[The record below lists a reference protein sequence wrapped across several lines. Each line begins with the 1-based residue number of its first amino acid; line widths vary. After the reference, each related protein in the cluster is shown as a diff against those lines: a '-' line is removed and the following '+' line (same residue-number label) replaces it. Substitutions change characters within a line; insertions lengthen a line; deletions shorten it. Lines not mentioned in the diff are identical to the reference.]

1 MARWQ
6 YFGVVDGV
14 PGLSY
19 SADMNAIVKEIIGRA
34 SHWPEEDQEELA
46 QVALEIELRR
56 SGVYHASADE
66 LSAIDAALAG
76 VARGGIAS
84 DAEVDALFGKYRR
97 A

>member
-1 MARWQ
+1 M
-6 YFGVVDGV
+6 
-14 PGLSY
+14 SY

-34 SHWPEEDQEELA
+34 SRWPEEDQEELA
-46 QVALEIELRR
+46 QTALEIELRR
-56 SGVYHASADE
+56 SGQYHASADE

-76 VARGGIAS
+76 VARGEIAS

>member
-1 MARWQ
+1 M
-6 YFGVVDGV
+6 
-14 PGLSY
+14 
-19 SADMNAIVKEIIGRA
+19 
-34 SHWPEEDQEELA
+34 A

-56 SGVYHASADE
+56 SGVYQASADE

-76 VARGGIAS
+76 VARGEIAS